1 MARPTRTVVALST
14 LLFLRFVFVL
24 RRRGMNIF
32 TIPIVRI
39 MLSKLSEKWSHCCLA
54 INRFLHHAIN
64 ICFSPTKMLH
74 HLLSN
79 SKDSETVVTNWSRP
93 GKKKY
98 RKLDTVSQ
106 IFVSGP
112 WFFMLHVPME
122 PRPICHVVEGPRQQ
136 CKTRNFTPI

>member
-24 RRRGMNIF
+24 RRRGMTIF

-54 INRFLHHAIN
+54 INRCLHHAIN
-64 ICFSPTKMLH
+64 TCSSPTKMLH
-74 HLLSN
+74 HFLFN
-79 SKDSETVVTNWSRP
+79 KEHQTVVTNWSRP

-98 RKLDTVSQ
+98 RKLDTVSE

-112 WFFMLHVPME
+112 WFFMLDASME
-122 PRPICHVVEGPRQQ
+122 PRSICHVVEGVRQQ
-136 CKTRNFTPI
+136 